1 MAQERPQV
9 TSVLATDVG
18 STTTKAILIE
28 RRGDEYRLICRGEMP
43 TTVEAPWED
52 VMIGV
57 RKAIRRVEEITQ
69 RPILTQQGKLLR
81 PLEPQADGKP
91 ASGVDFYVST
101 SSAGGGL
108 QMMVAGLVSSIS
120 ASSAHRAALGAG
132 AVVLDVI
139 AVDDGRSTS
148 EQITRITELRPDIIL
163 MSGGVDG
170 GSVTY
175 IAAIAETIV
184 QANPQPRFGSTYKLP
199 LVYAGNK
206 DAQDMVHG
214 ISAADLD
221 VHLVDNLRPRH
232 DLENLGPARE
242 AIHDLFMNHVM
253 AQAPGYGNL
262 MTWVDVTIM
271 PTPGAVGSII
281 RLMAE
286 KYKANIIGVD
296 IGGATTDVFSDFEG
310 TFTRTVSANLGMSY
324 SVCNVL
330 EEATFQNIRR
340 WLPFEVDEEA
350 LCDWI
355 ANKMVRPTTIPQT
368 MDKLILEQA
377 ISREALRLSFDHHK
391 SLARKV
397 ETEEISAGWRTQRKL
412 FKASGE
418 EIIDLLKLDMLVGS
432 GGVLS
437 HAPRRAQA
445 ALMLMD
451 AFLPEGVTQLAVD
464 SIFMMPHLGV
474 LSTTY
479 PEIAA
484 EVFDKDCL
492 VRLGTCIAPVGPKA
506 RDGQPV
512 MDYKLVMPSGHVEQ
526 GKAGYG
532 QLLRFDLPVGER
544 AHATLRPGPQYDLGG
559 GKGHPVE
566 AEIEGGLV
574 GVILDCRGR
583 PLELPA
589 SDTERVAKLIEWYR
603 TMDVYDSEFV
613 RKYTA
618 ERPVNDARGKAADKG
633 KGGGLFARL
642 RK

>member
-1 MAQERPQV
+1 MTGEETKI

-28 RRGDEYRLICRGEMP
+28 RRGDEYRLVCRGEMP

-57 RKAIRRVEEITQ
+57 RKAIRRVEELVQ
-69 RPILTQQGKLLR
+69 RPILGKDAKIIR
-81 PLEPQADGKP
+81 PRSQEAGQP
-91 ASGVDFYVST
+91 ATGVDYYVST

-184 QANPQPRFGSTYKLP
+184 QANPQPRFGATYKLP
-199 LVYAGNK
+199 LVYAGNV
-206 DAQDMVHG
+206 DAQDMVESIAG
-214 ISAADLD
+214 NELD
-221 VHLVDNLRPRH
+221 INLVENLRPRH

-242 AIHDLFMNHVM
+242 TIHDLFMNHVM
-253 AQAPGYGNL
+253 AQAPGYGQL
-262 MTWVDVTIM
+262 MKWVDVTIM

-286 KYKANIIGVD
+286 QYKANIIGVD

-330 EEATFQNIRR
+330 EEATFNNIRR
-340 WLPFEVDEEA
+340 WLPFDVNEEA

-368 MDKLILEQA
+368 MDKLVLEQA
-377 ISREALRLSFDHHK
+377 IAREALRLSFLHHK

-397 ETEEISAGWRTQRKL
+397 EKEEISAGWRTQRKL
-412 FKASGE
+412 FKAAGE
-418 EIIDLLKLDMLVGS
+418 EIIDMMKLDMLVGS

-437 HAPRRAQA
+437 HAPRRSQA
-445 ALMLMD
+445 AMLLMD
-451 AFLPEGVTQLAVD
+451 AFEPQGITQLAVD

-474 LSTTY
+474 LASTH
-479 PEIAA
+479 PEISA

-492 VRLGTCIAPVGPKA
+492 VRLGTCIAPAGGKA
-506 RDGQPV
+506 REGQPV
-512 MDYKLVMPSGHVEQ
+512 LDYKLIMPSGEIRS
-526 GKAGYG
+526 GTIRLG
-532 QLLRFDLPVGER
+532 QIEVVPLPVGVR
-544 AHATLRPGPQYDLGG
+544 IHGTFRPHGQFDLGE
-559 GKGHPVE
+559 GKGRPVD
-566 AEIEGGLV
+566 AEVEGGLV
-574 GVILDCRGR
+574 GIVFDCRGR
-583 PLELPA
+583 PLELPEQD
-589 SDTERVAKLIEWYR
+589 SQRVAKLLEWLEA
-603 TMDVYDSEFV
+603 MGMYDMEAV
-613 RKYTA
+613 RELAGKVA
-618 ERPVNDARGKAADKG
+618 PVAKVEDKG
-633 KGGGLFARL
+633 GKRRGLFGL
-642 RK
+642 RR